1 MLSKTIGGHVLGVEV
16 SEVDD
21 AGELANGAR
30 GYTASVEIYRDGARI
45 GAGRWDAD
53 GLEDCADLDG
63 RPLDLGDGEPVAWE
77 ALTTLVREH
86 LATLPAPDE
95 GGLALAL

>member
-1 MLSKTIGGHVLGVEV
+1 MLSKTIMGHVYGVEV

-30 GYTASVEIYRDGARI
+30 GYTAGVEIYRDGARV
-45 GAGRWDAD
+45 GAGRWDAE
-53 GLEDCADLDG
+53 GFEGCVGLDG
-63 RPLDLGDGEPVAWE
+63 RPLDLGDGEQVVWDALAGMVRE
-77 ALTTLVREH
+77 LLTTLHV
-86 LATLPAPDE
+86 PDR